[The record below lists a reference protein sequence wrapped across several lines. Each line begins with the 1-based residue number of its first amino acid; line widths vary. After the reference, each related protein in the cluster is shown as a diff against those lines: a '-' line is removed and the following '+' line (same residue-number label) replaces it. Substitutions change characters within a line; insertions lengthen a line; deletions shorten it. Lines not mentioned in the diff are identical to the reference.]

1 MAKILHENSINYIIS
16 YAGRVNIIQAKDLNK
31 RIGGFG
37 GILKMSHWLKDNKI
51 SHVVDASHPFAKQI
65 SQNTYQACINNKTPL
80 VRLTRKPW
88 VENKDDNWKIVNS
101 YEDVGKLLN
110 INKSR
115 IFLAIGRQNLN
126 FFWEFSKHFYLLR
139 MVEEPQFKIKFKNYH
154 CVISRGPFKENEDIS
169 LLKKFKINL
178 LISKN
183 SGGNGAFS
191 KIQAARKLKIPIIM
205 INRPILPKVKEFT
218 NFENVIRWLN

>member
-1 MAKILHENSINYIIS
+1 MLHENSINYIIS

-37 GILKMSHWLKDNKI
+37 GILKMSQWLMDNKI
-51 SHVVDASHPFAKQI
+51 THVVDASHPFAKQI
-65 SQNTYQACINNKTPL
+65 SQNTYEACINNKIPL

-88 VENKDDNWKIVNS
+88 EENNDDNWKIVNS
-101 YEDVGKLLN
+101 YEEIGKLLS

-115 IFLAIGRQNLN
+115 IFLAIGRQNLD
-126 FFWEFSKHFYLLR
+126 FFWNFSKHFYLLR
-139 MVEEPQFKIKFKNYH
+139 MVEEPQFKIRFKNYH
-154 CVISRGPFKENEDIS
+154 CIVSRGPFKKNDDIS
-169 LLKKFKINL
+169 LLKQFKINL

-191 KIQAARKLKIPIIM
+191 KIQAARKLKIPVIM
-205 INRPILPKVKEFT
+205 MNRPDLPIVKEFT
-218 NFENVIRWLN
+218 DFNNVMKWIN